1 MKKILL
7 FGIYENAMYHPLT
20 GVDKYLENIFKDKT
34 LTVTDDIEKLCE
46 ANQYDAII
54 SYWDDWDEPIPENTA
69 NALYRYVEN
78 GGSLLALH
86 NGISVQLQ
94 DCLAKL
100 IGGKFITHP
109 EQEIITFLVKK
120 NEITHGCKDF
130 TIMEEPYQFELEDDG
145 KEIILTYL
153 YHGKEYPAGWRKYF
167 GKGKVVYLAPGHTI
181 NAFHNLEYTLLIQNS
196 LEWLI

>member
-7 FGIYENAMYHPLT
+7 FGMYENAMYHPLT
-20 GVDKYLENIFKDKT
+20 DIDIYLKSLVSDKELD
-34 LTVTDDIEKLCE
+34 VTDQIEKICE
-46 ANQYDAII
+46 AEQYDAVI
-54 SYWDDWDEPIPENTA
+54 SYWDDWNEPIPEKAA

-86 NGISVQLQ
+86 NGISIQLQ
-94 DCLAKL
+94 DRLKKL
-100 IGGKFITHP
+100 VGGKFITHP
-109 EQEIITFLVKK
+109 EQETLTFVVKK
-120 NEITHGCKDF
+120 NEMTDGCKDF
-130 TIMEEPYQFELEDDG
+130 SMKEEPYQFELEDDG

-153 YHGKEYPAGWRKYF
+153 YREKEYPAGWRKYF

-181 NAFHNLEYTLLIQNS
+181 HSFFNPEYTLLIRKS